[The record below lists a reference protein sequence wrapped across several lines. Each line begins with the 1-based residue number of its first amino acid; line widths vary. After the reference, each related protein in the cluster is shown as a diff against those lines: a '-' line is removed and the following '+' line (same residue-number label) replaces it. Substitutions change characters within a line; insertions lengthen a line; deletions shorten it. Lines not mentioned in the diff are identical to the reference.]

1 MIKGTTCLFPTYPT
15 IPHIESV
22 GSKQQAVGDASNTLG
37 CSGHDHDSWFSF
49 FLTFAGTPAT
59 SVFGGTSSV
68 TTEPAAVTAPLPT
81 RTGATSMVSEPIL
94 TWSSITV

>member
-22 GSKQQAVGDASNTLG
+22 GSKQEQSAGDASKTLG
-37 CSGHDHDSWFSF
+37 CSCHDHNSVSF

-59 SVFGGTSSV
+59 KVLGGTSSV
-68 TTEPAAVTAPLPT
+68 TTEPAPVTAPRPT
-81 RTGATSMVSEPIL
+81 RTGAISMVSEPIF